1 MTRPDQTACW
11 VDAARQGDRLAMA
24 KLLALHHPQLAA
36 HVAAKLDPAAALRAS
51 PEDVLQEAYIEV
63 FRGIAR
69 FEDRGPGSFL
79 SWVTTI
85 VDHKL
90 HDVRRAA
97 HRKRRD
103 VARESPAAPREHTD
117 SYRNLLD
124 QVYHDS
130 ITPSRVFR
138 QQEAIGA
145 LRACLD
151 ELSESHRR
159 VIESRFLQGRPLGEV
174 ARELEKSEDAVVA
187 LTQRALAAL
196 RAAMDRRG
204 DFTHGG

>member
-1 MTRPDQTACW
+1 MTRSDQTACW
-11 VDAARQGDRLAMA
+11 IDAARQGDRLAMA

-36 HVAAKLDPAAALRAS
+36 HVAARLDPAAALRAS
-51 PEDVLQEAYIEV
+51 PEDILQEAYIEV

-79 SWVTTI
+79 NWVTTI

-90 HDVRRAA
+90 HDARRAA

-103 VARESPAAPREHTD
+103 VARESPAAANDHTD

-130 ITPSRVFR
+130 ITPSRVLR
-138 QQEAIGA
+138 RQEAIGA
-145 LRACLD
+145 
-151 ELSESHRR
+151 LSESHRR
-159 VIESRFLQGRPLGEV
+159 VIELRFLRGLPLGEV
-174 ARELEKSEDAVVA
+174 ARELQKSEDAVVA

-196 RAAMDRRG
+196 RAAMDHRG
-204 DFTHGG
+204 DFTRGG